1 MDKKQKLKK
10 YYNIKKIHLIIYSK
24 AEKKT
29 KFFKTINSNKAE
41 KKIKFFKTINS
52 NKKENQFFKKLIN
65 SYAKKEG
72 YEIIS
77 ERKAKLM
84 LKNKVLNL
92 FQIDEPFKLY
102 NKLPFLERK
111 NNFPFFIYPLN
122 VQAFFYTKSK
132 GESKFY
138 YVKLEVNNAM
148 NFWFKIDIKKGR
160 FLYYVLYDLMKFELY
175 FSIVFKDGGC
185 VEIVLDESCCFNCM
199 TNKKQSEMAL
209 NFEKNYTI
217 KDLKFLLF

>member
-10 YYNIKKIHLIIYSK
+10 YYNIKKIHLIIYS
-24 AEKKT
+24 
-29 KFFKTINSNKAE
+29 KAE

-102 NKLPFLERK
+102 NKLH
-111 NNFPFFIYPLN
+111 PLN

-132 GESKFY
+132 GESEFY

-148 NFWFKIDIKKGR
+148 NFWFKIDIKKDR
-160 FLYYVLYDLMKFELY
+160 FLYYVLYDSMKFELY

-185 VEIVLDESCCFNCM
+185 EEIVLDESGCFNYM
-199 TNKKQSEMAL
+199 INKKQSEMAL

>member
-24 AEKKT
+24 AEKKI
-29 KFFKTINSNKAE
+29 KFFKTINSNKKE
-41 KKIKFFKTINS
+41 NQFFKTINS

-102 NKLPFLERK
+102 NKLPFF
-111 NNFPFFIYPLN
+111 NYPLN

-132 GESKFY
+132 EESEFY

-148 NFWFKIDIKKGR
+148 NFWFKIDITKDR
-160 FLYYVLYDLMKFELY
+160 FLYYVLYDLMKFKLH

-185 VEIVLDESCCFNCM
+185 EEIVLDESCCFINCM

>member
-24 AEKKT
+24 AEKKI
-29 KFFKTINSNKAE
+29 KVFKP
-41 KKIKFFKTINS
+41 INS

-102 NKLPFLERK
+102 NKLH
-111 NNFPFFIYPLN
+111 PLN

-132 GESKFY
+132 GESEFY

-148 NFWFKIDIKKGR
+148 NFWFKIDIKKDR
-160 FLYYVLYDLMKFELY
+160 FLYYVLYDSMKFELY

-185 VEIVLDESCCFNCM
+185 EEIVLDENCCFNCM

>member
-10 YYNIKKIHLIIYSK
+10 YYNIKKIHLIIYS
-24 AEKKT
+24 
-29 KFFKTINSNKAE
+29 KAE

-102 NKLPFLERK
+102 NKLH
-111 NNFPFFIYPLN
+111 PLN

-132 GESKFY
+132 GESEFY

-148 NFWFKIDIKKGR
+148 NFWFKIDIKKDR
-160 FLYYVLYDLMKFELY
+160 FLYYVLYDSMKFELY

-185 VEIVLDESCCFNCM
+185 EEIVLDESCCFNCM

>member
-24 AEKKT
+24 AEKK
-29 KFFKTINSNKAE
+29 
-41 KKIKFFKTINS
+41 FFKTINS
-52 NKKENQFFKKLIN
+52 NKKENQFLKKLIN

-102 NKLPFLERK
+102 NKLH
-111 NNFPFFIYPLN
+111 PLN

-132 GESKFY
+132 GESEFY

-148 NFWFKIDIKKGR
+148 NFWFKIDIKKDR
-160 FLYYVLYDLMKFELY
+160 FLYYVLYDLMKFELH

-185 VEIVLDESCCFNCM
+185 EEIVLDESCCFINCM
-199 TNKKQSEMAL
+199 INKKQSEMAL

>member
-1 MDKKQKLKK
+1 MNGKQKLKK

-24 AEKKT
+24 AEKK
-29 KFFKTINSNKAE
+29 
-41 KKIKFFKTINS
+41 FFKTINS
-52 NKKENQFFKKLIN
+52 NKKENQFLKKLIN

-102 NKLPFLERK
+102 NKLH
-111 NNFPFFIYPLN
+111 PLN

-132 GESKFY
+132 GESEFY

-148 NFWFKIDIKKGR
+148 NFWFKIDIKKDR
-160 FLYYVLYDLMKFELY
+160 FLYYVLYDSMKFELY

-185 VEIVLDESCCFNCM
+185 EEIVLDESGCFNCM
-199 TNKKQSEMAL
+199 INKKQSEMAL

>member
-24 AEKKT
+24 AEKKI
-29 KFFKTINSNKAE
+29 KVFKP
-41 KKIKFFKTINS
+41 INS

-102 NKLPFLERK
+102 NKLH
-111 NNFPFFIYPLN
+111 PLN

-132 GESKFY
+132 GESEFY

-148 NFWFKIDIKKGR
+148 NFWFKIDIKKDR
-160 FLYYVLYDLMKFELY
+160 FLYYVLYDSMKFELY

-185 VEIVLDESCCFNCM
+185 EEIVLGESCCFNYM
-199 TNKKQSEMAL
+199 INKKQSEMAL